1 MSLNFSNSDLSL
13 LMTCLIRWVSISPS
27 AWRVSGFMS
36 FEWCMVIIGSCV
48 AILDTPRIALYLS
61 ELPRAIHQLPFR
73 CPLRFSLCNQRKP
86 LLPDDS
92 VTASY
97 PLRTFCKLAYHSESP
112 SRYGRSVLVA
122 WRYFHPHSKRNFIGS
137 IGKMQT
143 YTSSLLYG
151 LSMLRVK
158 YQYTP
163 TQMSLGSN
171 LIVISG
177 MTVPISESTD
187 TLLWQVYCYH
197 NFYLPI

>member
-1 MSLNFSNSDLSL
+1 
-13 LMTCLIRWVSISPS
+13 
-27 AWRVSGFMS
+27 
-36 FEWCMVIIGSCV
+36 
-48 AILDTPRIALYLS
+48 
-61 ELPRAIHQLPFR
+61 
-73 CPLRFSLCNQRKP
+73 
-86 LLPDDS
+86 
-92 VTASY
+92 
-97 PLRTFCKLAYHSESP
+97 
-112 SRYGRSVLVA
+112 
-122 WRYFHPHSKRNFIGS
+122 
-137 IGKMQT
+137 MQT